1 MKRALT
7 TLALGAALA
16 LAVPGAA
23 RAQPDQQ
30 GQAVVGGGSF
40 ANAPLLEPGRYRD
53 TILPGERLYYGV
65 KLAAGQRLRLR
76 AKLDVER
83 GEVDTDTA
91 AGFSIGLQTPL
102 REVITDTD
110 EDITGNSTVGD
121 VEDEFN
127 VIFPPAVAPSATRD
141 GIGEYRGPGVWYPS
155 LYLPSVLKKP
165 AKVEFPVEFELEVI
179 GEPQPDASPE
189 PTPGKEA
196 TPAPEKESE
205 DEGSGTGA
213 GAIAGIG
220 LAGLLVGLVGGGSAA
235 RRR

>member
-1 MKRALT
+1 MRRALS
-7 TLALGAALA
+7 TLALGAALM
-16 LAVPGAA
+16 LATSGAA
-23 RAQPDQQ
+23 VAQSAEQ

-40 ANAPLLEPGRYRD
+40 ANAPLLEPGAYRD

-65 KLAAGQRLRLR
+65 KLAAGQRLRFR
-76 AKLDVER
+76 AKLDVEP

-91 AGFSIGLQTPL
+91 AGLAIGLQTPL

-110 EDITGNSTVGD
+110 DDITGNSTVSG
-121 VEDEFN
+121 VDEELN
-127 VIFPPAVAPSATRD
+127 VIFRPAVAPSATRD

-155 LYLPSVLKKP
+155 LYLPTTARKP
-165 AKVEFPVEFELEVI
+165 AKVEFPIEFELEVI
-179 GEPQPDASPE
+179 GDPQEDPSPE

-196 TPAPEKESE
+196 TPAPEKKSE

-220 LAGLLVGLVGGGSAA
+220 LAGLLVGLVGGGFAA